1 MESSTQQTS
10 STVYETVKQTIIYN
24 ITKKLLNTLQTNS
37 HAKYTINKN
46 IIDNLCKRSN
56 FDKIAKLYNIFAII
70 NSNDYNTINFLDN
83 LFELIKSLTIYLN
96 TFDYCEL
103 ILLEYMLDDP
113 NNILKIKN

>member
-46 IIDNLCKRSN
+46 ISIES
-56 FDKIAKLYNIFAII
+56 
-70 NSNDYNTINFLDN
+70 
-83 LFELIKSLTIYLN
+83 
-96 TFDYCEL
+96 
-103 ILLEYMLDDP
+103 
-113 NNILKIKN
+113 